1 MGLEL
6 GEEGE
11 VVEVVWANRL
21 EGRIPK
27 KRQAKN
33 ANARS
38 QTEVERMLAPAAV
51 LVAVV
56 ASGGTVGITVDS
68 TVLTVRSS
76 LSVIVVG
83 MAVDTSKAGVVGGN
97 LVAVVAHGLVMRD
110 GEVGVIESGAEPTGG
125 GVASVAGSWIA
136 CREVIRDTAAESLR
150 ADPSSLVATVASS
163 VRSGEAVIVVDVA
176 SGAGSFSG
184 VQVCA
189 GERPA
194 GGGVIKG
201 AGIPRGCV
209 VAGGAERSGKAC
221 GNVIRH
227 GTAESSGGVP
237 FIGVAA
243 VASGVGGSKIV
254 IVVEVA
260 VGAGCGEVRAS

>member
-11 VVEVVWANRL
+11 VVEVAWANRL
-21 EGRIPK
+21 GGRIPK

-56 ASGGTVGITVDS
+56 ASGGAVGITVDS
-68 TVLTVRSS
+68 AVLTVRSG
-76 LSVIVVG
+76 LGVIVVG

-97 LVAVVAHGLVMRD
+97 LVAVVAHGFVMRD
-110 GEVGVIESGAEPTGG
+110 REVGVIESGAEPTGG

-136 CREVIRDTAAESLR
+136 CREVIRDTAAESLC
-150 ADPSSLVATVASS
+150 ADPSSLMATVASG

-184 VQVCA
+184 VQVRA

-201 AGIPRGCV
+201 AGIPRSSV
-209 VAGGAERSGKAC
+209 VAGGAERSGKAG

-227 GTAESSGGVP
+227 GTAESGGGVP
-237 FIGVAA
+237 FVGVAA
-243 VASGVGGSKIV
+243 DAGGVGGGQIV
-254 IVVEVA
+254 IVVDVA
-260 VGAGCGEVRAS
+260 TGAGRGEVRAS